1 MRQGTSPSNR
11 KALPALLAL
20 LTLVACS
27 SSYPGATPAGPGNPG
42 SPGNP
47 GNPGPTPTY
56 PFLSGVSLQPSSAPS
71 IAVAGTVQ
79 VGANAAYQDSATE
92 ISYKDVTSSAK
103 WSTSKDA
110 VATVENGLVTGAGI
124 GSATITASFG
134 GQTATTLVVVGQT
147 PTLDVTSTGKGMFS
161 LSANP
166 DQLFQATASYSDGNV
181 LDLTVYVTWSSS
193 KPEVLK
199 FFNDY
204 VHDVGEATLLTTG
217 TTTITATL
225 DSGEVGSL
233 DVTVVP

>member
-1 MRQGTSPSNR
+1 MRQRTSPANR
-11 KALPALLAL
+11 KALPVLLAL

-27 SSYPGATPAGPGNPG
+27 SSSYPGATPAGPG

-56 PFLSGVSLQPSSAPS
+56 PFLSEVTLQPSSAPS
-71 IAVAGTVQ
+71 IAVAGTVL
-79 VGANAAYQDSATE
+79 VGANAAYQDSATQ
-92 ISYKDVTSSAK
+92 ISYKDVTSSAT
-103 WSTSKDA
+103 WSTSKDT
-110 VATVENGLVTGAGI
+110 VATVEKGLVTGTGI

-134 GQTATTLVVVGQT
+134 GKTATTLVVVGQT
-147 PTLDVTSTGKGMFS
+147 PALAVTSTDKGMFS
-161 LSANP
+161 LTANP
-166 DQLFQATASYSDGNV
+166 DQHFQVTASYSDGNV
-181 LDLTVYVTWSSS
+181 LDLTVYVTWGSS
-193 KPEVLK
+193 KPEILK

-217 TTTITATL
+217 TTTITATM

>member
-1 MRQGTSPSNR
+1 MRQRTSPANR
-11 KALPALLAL
+11 KALPVLLAL

-27 SSYPGATPAGPGNPG
+27 SSSYPGATPAGPG

-56 PFLSGVSLQPSSAPS
+56 PFLSEVTLQPSSAPS
-71 IAVAGTVQ
+71 IAVAGTVL
-79 VGANAAYQDSATE
+79 VGANAAYQDSATQ
-92 ISYKDVTSSAK
+92 ISYKDVTSSAT
-103 WSTSKDA
+103 WNTSKDT
-110 VATVENGLVTGAGI
+110 VATVEKGLVTGTGI

-134 GQTATTLVVVGQT
+134 GKTATTLVVVGQT
-147 PTLDVTSTGKGMFS
+147 PALAVTSTDKGMFS
-161 LSANP
+161 LTANP
-166 DQLFQATASYSDGNV
+166 DQHFQVTASYSDGNV
-181 LDLTVYVTWSSS
+181 LDLTVYVTWGSS
-193 KPEVLK
+193 KPEILK

-217 TTTITATL
+217 TTTITATM

>member
-1 MRQGTSPSNR
+1 MRQRTSPANR
-11 KALPALLAL
+11 NALPVLLAL

-27 SSYPGATPAGPGNPG
+27 GSYPGATPAGPG

-56 PFLSGVSLQPSSAPS
+56 PFLSEVTLQPSSAPS
-71 IAVAGTVQ
+71 IAVAGTVL
-79 VGANAAYQDSATE
+79 VGANAAYQDSATQ
-92 ISYKDVTSSAK
+92 ISYKDVTSSAT
-103 WSTSKDA
+103 WSTSKDT
-110 VATVENGLVTGAGI
+110 VATVEKGLVTGNGI

-134 GQTATTLVVVGQT
+134 GKTATTLVVVGQT
-147 PTLDVTSTGKGMFS
+147 PALDVTSTDKGMFS
-161 LSANP
+161 LTANP
-166 DQLFQATASYSDGNV
+166 DQHFQVTASYSDGNV
-181 LDLTVYVTWSSS
+181 LDLTVYVTWGSS
-193 KPEVLK
+193 KPEILK

-217 TTTITATL
+217 TTTITATM